1 MFKGKPKAQ
10 RTDYALVEHGES
22 YGAYGY
28 SWRSTFEGVRSPG
41 PLETDIS
48 LRRVTPAGRSEPE
61 VQIAVELVQRYRTGS
76 NSRRMHGSM
85 TLRGEALREFC
96 RRVLEEMPVKREP
109 LP

>member
-1 MFKGKPKAQ
+1 MFKGQPKKQ
-10 RTDYALVEHGES
+10 RTDYSLVEYGES

-48 LRRVTPAGRSEPE
+48 LRRVTNPTLNEPE

-96 RRVLEEMPVKREP
+96 KRVLEEMPVTKDK
-109 LP
+109 L